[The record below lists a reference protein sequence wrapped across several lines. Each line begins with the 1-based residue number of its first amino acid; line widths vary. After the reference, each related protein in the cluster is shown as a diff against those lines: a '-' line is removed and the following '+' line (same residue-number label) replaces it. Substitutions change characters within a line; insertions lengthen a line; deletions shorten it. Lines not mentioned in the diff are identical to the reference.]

1 MGSQVPQVFC
11 SFIGFRIGFKSVQEC
26 CKARPVSSSNRIL
39 WGSQLRVFWMPGYD
53 LCTLLLLGGLAVFR
67 LDVKSSAEISEEPDA
82 IEKQVVKYSV
92 IHGSTCTLPSVICPL
107 QLSVRFSLVC

>member
-1 MGSQVPQVFC
+1 
-11 SFIGFRIGFKSVQEC
+11 
-26 CKARPVSSSNRIL
+26 
-39 WGSQLRVFWMPGYD
+39 MPGYD

-67 LDVKSSAEISEEPDA
+67 LDVKPSAEISEEPDA

-107 QLSVRFSLVC
+107 QPSVRFSLVC